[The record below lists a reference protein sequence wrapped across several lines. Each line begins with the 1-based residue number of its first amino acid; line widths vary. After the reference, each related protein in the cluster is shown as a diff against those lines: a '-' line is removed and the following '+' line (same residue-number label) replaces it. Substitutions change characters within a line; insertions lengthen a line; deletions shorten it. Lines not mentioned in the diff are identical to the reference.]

1 MTDQFA
7 PYAVAYRPK
16 RRIMKIELILG
27 KAKPC
32 S

>member
-1 MTDQFA
+1 MTGQFD

-16 RRIMKIELILG
+16 RRIMNTELILG